1 MLNGNSRSTR
11 FDAMRRWP
19 SSELKK
25 PYKLRS
31 LNRLRSS
38 SLNLPS
44 ACNESSIFVI
54 DVCVYFLTGS
64 HCIASCINVPHCAPV
79 TIFSASAMAIGLR
92 PNTESASS
100 VSLIAGMLLPT
111 TAASSVVS
119 SVALLDVTD
128 FRSTDSCGTDTSVAG
143 TASASRSANL
153 RFNSLTEI
161 LAVVLEATRFG

>member
-11 FDAMRRWP
+11 LDAMRRLP
-19 SSELKK
+19 RSELKN

-31 LNRLRSS
+31 LNKLRSS

-44 ACNESSIFVI
+44 ARNESSISVMEC
-54 DVCVYFLTGS
+54 CVYFLTGS

-79 TIFSASAMAIGLR
+79 TISSASAIAIGLR

-100 VSLIAGMLLPT
+100 VSLIAGMLVST

-119 SVALLDVTD
+119 SAASPD
-128 FRSTDSCGTDTSVAG
+128 STDGTDCCCIDTSVAD
-143 TASASRSANL
+143 TASASRSANR

-161 LAVVLEATRFG
+161 LAVVLAATRLR

>member
-11 FDAMRRWP
+11 LDAMRRWP
-19 SSELKK
+19 RSELKN

-44 ACNESSIFVI
+44 ARNESSISVI
-54 DVCVYFLTGS
+54 DCCVYFLTGS

-79 TIFSASAMAIGLR
+79 TISSAAAIASGLR

-100 VSLIAGMLLPT
+100 VSLITGMLVST
-111 TAASSVVS
+111 TASSSVASSE
-119 SVALLDVTD
+119 ALLDVTD

-143 TASASRSANL
+143 TASESRSANR

-161 LAVVLEATRFG
+161 LAVVLDAMRFG

>member
-19 SSELKK
+19 RSELKN

-44 ACNESSIFVI
+44 ACNESSISVI
-54 DVCVYFLTGS
+54 DVCVYFCTGN

-79 TIFSASAMAIGLR
+79 TIPSASAMAIGLR
-92 PNTESASS
+92 PNTESAIS
-100 VSLIAGMLLPT
+100 VSLIAGVL
-111 TAASSVVS
+111 VS
-119 SVALLDVTD
+119 NTVAD
-128 FRSTDSCGTDTSVAG
+128 
-143 TASASRSANL
+143 TASASRSANR

-161 LAVVLEATRFG
+161 LAVVLDATRFG

>member
-19 SSELKK
+19 RSELKN

-44 ACNESSIFVI
+44 ACNESSISVM

-79 TIFSASAMAIGLR
+79 TISSASAIAIGLR

-100 VSLIAGMLLPT
+100 VSLIVGMLVSNMAFSP
-111 TAASSVVS
+111 VVS
-119 SVALLDVTD
+119 SVILQDITG
-128 FRSTDSCGTDTSVAG
+128 FCCIDTSVAD
-143 TASASRSANL
+143 TASASRSANR

-161 LAVVLEATRFG
+161 LAVVLAATRLG

>member
-19 SSELKK
+19 RLELKN

-44 ACNESSIFVI
+44 ACKESSISVR

-79 TIFSASAMAIGLR
+79 TIFSSSAMASGLR
-92 PNTESASS
+92 PNTESAIS
-100 VSLIAGMLLPT
+100 VSLIAEML
-111 TAASSVVS
+111 VS
-119 SVALLDVTD
+119 NTVAD
-128 FRSTDSCGTDTSVAG
+128 
-143 TASASRSANL
+143 TASASRSANR

-161 LAVVLEATRFG
+161 LAVVLDATRFG